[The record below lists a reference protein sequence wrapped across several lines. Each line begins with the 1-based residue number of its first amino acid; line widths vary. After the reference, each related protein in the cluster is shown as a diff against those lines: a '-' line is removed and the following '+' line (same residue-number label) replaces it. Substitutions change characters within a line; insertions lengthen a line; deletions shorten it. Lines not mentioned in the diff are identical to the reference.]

1 MITAKKKV
9 EKYYTDLQMDKEYEV
24 SDIRSYL
31 FLKHN
36 KRHYQLK
43 YFKFFKDG
51 EPITQKDARKYI
63 ITKTA

>member
-1 MITAKKKV
+1 MH
-9 EKYYTDLQMDKEYEV
+9 KEYEV

-51 EPITQKDARKYI
+51 EPITLKDARKYI
-63 ITKTA
+63 IEKTA